1 MPTVAQYTGQVGIG
15 LRFTFSANTNSSY
28 SILYINISD
37 EENVVKYTTAS
48 WLSPRDSESARSAAE
63 VARDSWL
70 NTRFY

>member
-1 MPTVAQYTGQVGIG
+1 MPTVAQYTGHVGIG
-15 LRFTFSANTNSSY
+15 FRFTFSANTNSSY
-28 SILYINISD
+28 SMYINISD

-48 WLSPRDSESARSAAE
+48 WLSPKDSESARSAAE